1 MKIFVLSDLHLEMIS
16 IGAKSDLFIPDDADM
31 TVIAGGFYRADVA
44 VRRARTE
51 FPTGALVMV
60 GGNDEHYLTGMTVSK
75 GIDKMRA
82 DAREDSGVYNRPTY
96 FLENDTV
103 YLGNDSES
111 VRVIG
116 CTLWTDFK
124 LFGNY
129 DLHASHA
136 QMNMNDYRFIKG
148 LNECKLMAFE
158 TADWHAQSRSY
169 IERELLT
176 PFSGKT
182 IVVTHHLPSARSVR
196 PRFRTDPFSPAFA
209 SNCDHLLELGA
220 DLWIHGHIHDSC
232 DYMVGEKTRVVCNP
246 RGYKTYHRPEFWKEN
261 RAFIKDLIIEI

>member
-1 MKIFVLSDLHLEMIS
+1 MKIFVLSDLHFEMIA
-16 IGAKSDLFIPDDADM
+16 IGVKSDLFVPADADM
-31 TVIAGGFYRADVA
+31 TVIAGGFHRAAYA

-51 FPTGALVMV
+51 FPIGPLVMV
-60 GGNDEHYLTGMTVSK
+60 SGNDEHFDTGMTVAQ

-82 DAREDSGVYNRPTY
+82 DAREDCGIYNRPTC
-96 FLENDTV
+96 FLENDTAH
-103 YLGNDSES
+103 LDFDGES

-124 LFGNY
+124 LLGNY

-136 QMNMNDYRFIKG
+136 QRNMNDYRFIKG
-148 LNECKLMAFE
+148 FDAYKLRAFE

-169 IERELLT
+169 IERELLK

-209 SNCDHLLELGA
+209 SN
-220 DLWIHGHIHDSC
+220 
-232 DYMVGEKTRVVCNP
+232 
-246 RGYKTYHRPEFWKEN
+246 
-261 RAFIKDLIIEI
+261 